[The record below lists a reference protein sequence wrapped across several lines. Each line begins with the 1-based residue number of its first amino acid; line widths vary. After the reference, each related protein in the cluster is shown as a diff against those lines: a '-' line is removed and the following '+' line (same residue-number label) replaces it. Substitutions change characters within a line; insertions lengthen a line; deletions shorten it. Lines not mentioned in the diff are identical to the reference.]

1 MKDGK
6 KFKLTLKSLK
16 TKIEEV
22 ESKTIFFRVEVVELM
37 QHIKGKLQQ
46 IYNYPIFDLKDELHV
61 LDRFTGDNLLMVGY
75 FQHFLE

>member
-22 ESKTIFFRVEVVELM
+22 EAKTIFFKAEVVELIH
-37 QHIKGKLQQ
+37 HIKGKLQQ
-46 IYNYPIFDLKDELHV
+46 IYNYPIFDLKE
-61 LDRFTGDNLLMVGY
+61 
-75 FQHFLE
+75 